1 MTKVYEIL
9 EICLKEIERGADVD
23 TVLFRYPEFEK
34 ELRPLL
40 EASMQA
46 KGMAVGVPSEEAAR
60 RSRAKVL
67 QRAAQMREAKAA
79 PASRRIWS
87 VPLRRALVS
96 LAVIAMLFVSGTGLV
111 RASSSSLP
119 GDNLYPVKR
128 AWEGLS
134 LFFTFDTGKREALE
148 FEHENERLKEL
159 RELIAK
165 GRSAE
170 VEFAGYVTRR
180 SADEW
185 RVSGITVFVSPGTR
199 LPEQPVVVGAA
210 VRVKG
215 RIQDSGVDAE
225 RIEALPPGSKLPEV
239 EDEDNLEIEE
249 EEGEGANQPIG
260 VEPVT
265 GSATE
270 APNVPPTATLAPNP
284 TPERMSIEGVLSSM
298 TNNFIV
304 VSGTLINIQFAEVK
318 GTPFVGAVVK
328 AEGYFD
334 AAGVFIAARIEFKG
348 APPGSAPP
356 TSNEDESRDD
366 NGNGN
371 DNNNNDNDNDNDNDD
386 DNGGGGNDNDAD
398 NENDNN
404 GNDANDND

>member
-9 EICLKEIERGADVD
+9 EICLKGIEHGADVD

-34 ELRPLL
+34 ELRPIL
-40 EASMQA
+40 EASVKA
-46 KGMAVGVPSEEAAR
+46 KSMAPGAPPEEVAKR
-60 RSRAKVL
+60 GRAKVL

-79 PASRRIWS
+79 PASRRVWS
-87 VPLRRALVS
+87 VPLRRALVT
-96 LAVIAMLFVSGTGLV
+96 LAMVAMLFVSGTGLV

-128 AWEGLS
+128 TWEGLS
-134 LFFTFDTGKREALE
+134 LFFTFDTAKREALE

-159 RELIAK
+159 RKLLAK

-170 VEFAGYVTRR
+170 VEFAGYVTRQF
-180 SADEW
+180 ADEW
-185 RVSGITVFVSPGTR
+185 QLSGITVFVSPETG

-215 RIQDSGVDAE
+215 RIQNNGVVAE
-225 RIEALPPGSKLPEV
+225 RIEVLPPGYRLPEA
-239 EDEDNLEIEE
+239 EDEDSLEIA

-260 VEPVT
+260 AQPVS

-270 APNVPPTATLAPNP
+270 APKVTATMTSALNP
-284 TPERMSIEGVLSSM
+284 TPEELSVEGVISSM
-298 TNNFIV
+298 ANNFIV
-304 VSGTLINIQFAEVK
+304 VNGTLIDIQFAEVK

-334 AAGVFIAARIEFKG
+334 STGVFIAAKIEFKG

-356 TSNEDESRDD
+356 TSNEGGSQEDNGTGNDNDNNDD

-371 DNNNNDNDNDNDNDD
+371 NNGNDNDNDD
-386 DNGGGGNDNDAD
+386 NDDNGDND
-398 NENDNN
+398 
-404 GNDANDND
+404 

>member
-23 TVLFRYPEFEK
+23 TVLFHYPEFEK
-34 ELRPLL
+34 ELRPIL
-40 EASMQA
+40 EASVKA
-46 KGMAVGVPSEEAAR
+46 KEMTAGAPSEEAAR

-79 PASRRIWS
+79 PASRRVWS
-87 VPLRRALVS
+87 VPLRRALVT

-134 LFFTFDTGKREALE
+134 LFFTFDTAKREALE

-170 VEFAGYVTRR
+170 VEFAGYVTRQ

-199 LPEQPVVVGAA
+199 LPEQTVVVGAA

-215 RIQDSGVDAE
+215 RIQNNGVVAE
-225 RIEALPPGSKLPEV
+225 RIEALPPGYRLPEA
-239 EDEDNLEIEE
+239 EDEDSLEIEE
-249 EEGEGANQPIG
+249 EEDEGANQPIG
-260 VEPVT
+260 AEPVS

-270 APNVPPTATLAPNP
+270 APKVTATVTSTPNP
-284 TPERMSIEGVLSSM
+284 TPRRLSIEGVLSSM

-304 VSGTLINIQFAEVK
+304 VNGTLINIQFAEVK
-318 GTPFVGAVVK
+318 GTPFVGAIVK

-334 AAGVFIAARIEFKG
+334 AAGVFIAAKIEFKD

-356 TSNEDESRDD
+356 TSNEDGSQDD
-366 NGNGN
+366 HNNEN
-371 DNNNNDNDNDNDNDD
+371 DNNNDD
-386 DNGGGGNDNDAD
+386 DNGGGGNDNDDD
-398 NENDNN
+398 NKNDNGN
-404 GNDANDND
+404 NDADDND

>member
-40 EASMQA
+40 EASVKA
-46 KGMAVGVPSEEAAR
+46 KEMAVGDPSEEAVR

-67 QRAAQMREAKAA
+67 QRAAHMREAKAA
-79 PASRRIWS
+79 PASRRVWS
-87 VPLRRALVS
+87 VPLRRALVT
-96 LAVIAMLFVSGTGLV
+96 LAVVAMLFVSGTGLV

-134 LFFTFDTGKREALE
+134 LFFTFDVAKREALE

-170 VEFAGYVTRR
+170 VEFAGYVTRQ

-185 RVSGITVFVSPGTR
+185 RVSGVTVFVSPGTR
-199 LPEQPVVVGAA
+199 LPEQPVAVGAA

-215 RIQDSGVDAE
+215 RIQNNGVVAE
-225 RIEALPPGSKLPEV
+225 RIEALPPGYRLPEG

-249 EEGEGANQPIG
+249 EEGKGANQPIDA
-260 VEPVT
+260 EPVT

-270 APNVPPTATLAPNP
+270 APKATATVTSTPNP
-284 TPERMSIEGVLSSM
+284 TPKRLSIEGVLSSM
-298 TNNFIV
+298 TNNFV
-304 VSGTLINIQFAEVK
+304 TVNGTLINIQFAEVK

-334 AAGVFIAARIEFKG
+334 AAGVFIAAKIEFKG

-356 TSNEDESRDD
+356 TSNENGSEDD
-366 NGNGN
+366 NGNRN
-371 DNNNNDNDNDNDNDD
+371 DNGD
-386 DNGGGGNDNDAD
+386 DNGGGGNDNDNDDD
-398 NENDNN
+398 NENDN
-404 GNDANDND
+404 GDDDADDND